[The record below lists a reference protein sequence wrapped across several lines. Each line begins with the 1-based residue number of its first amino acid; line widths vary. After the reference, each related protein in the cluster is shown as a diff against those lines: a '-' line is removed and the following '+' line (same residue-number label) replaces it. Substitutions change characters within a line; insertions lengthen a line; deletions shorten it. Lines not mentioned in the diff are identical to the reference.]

1 MEIQYI
7 PYKEIDK
14 NKWDACIMNA
24 TNSLIY
30 VHSFYLDNC
39 SNHTWDALVLGNY
52 ETVMPITHR
61 KKYGITYLY
70 QPYFLQ
76 QAGIFSAK
84 KIDAQIV
91 HLFFSEIQSRFKFA
105 EINLNYANALSTNK
119 KVKCTERNNFIL
131 PLNNTYKNI
140 SAKFNSNFIRNIK
153 QASKHGFSYE
163 KAEAADELVD
173 LYKKLYGAR
182 FEAVKKSDY
191 DALKINC
198 KALLA
203 NNSLI
208 LRKVTIDGKILAAII
223 LLTDAKRLYNIAPS
237 VTDEG
242 RKLSANHFLYNSI
255 IEEFAGQ
262 DLILDFEGSDLKGVA
277 NFYQSMNPINEKYI
291 SIKYNNL
298 PKLVK
303 LFKK

>member
-1 MEIQYI
+1 MEIKYI

-14 NKWDACIMNA
+14 IKWDNCIINA
-24 TNSLIY
+24 ANSLIY

-39 SNHTWDALVLGNY
+39 TANKWDALVINDY
-52 ETVMPITHR
+52 EAVMPITYR
-61 KKYGITYLY
+61 KKYGIGYLY

-84 KIDAQIV
+84 KINEQLV
-91 HLFFSEIQSRFKFA
+91 KLFLIEIKSRFQFA
-105 EINLNYANALSTNK
+105 EINLNYATSLLSYD

-131 PLNNTYKNI
+131 SLNNTYKNI
-140 SAKFNSNFIRNIK
+140 SKKFNSNFIRNIK
-153 QASKHGFSYE
+153 QASKHGFTYE
-163 KAEAADELVD
+163 KVEAPDELID

-182 FEAVKKSDY
+182 FKLVKKSDY

-198 KALLA
+198 KILLT
-203 NNSLI
+203 NNNLV
-208 LRKVTIDGKILAAII
+208 LRKASINGKIYAAII
-223 LLTDAKRLYNIAPS
+223 LLKDAKRLYNIAPS
-237 VTDEG
+237 VTEEG
-242 RKLSANHFLYNSI
+242 KKLSANHFLYNSI

-262 DLILDFEGSDLKGVA
+262 DVMLDFEGSDLKGIA
-277 NFYQSMNPINEKYI
+277 NFYKSMNPINEKYV

>member
-30 VHSFYLDNC
+30 VQSFYLDNC

-198 KALLA
+198 KTLLA

-237 VTDEG
+237 VTEEG

>member
-1 MEIQYI
+1 MEIKFF

-14 NKWDACIMNA
+14 IKWDNCIINA
-24 TNSLIY
+24 ANSLIY
-30 VHSFYLDNC
+30 AHSFYLDNC
-39 SNHTWDALVLGNY
+39 TEHNWDALVLNDY
-52 ETVMPITHR
+52 EAIMPITYR

-76 QAGIFSAK
+76 QAGIFSTK
-84 KIDAQIV
+84 KITEQLV
-91 HLFFSEIQSRFKFA
+91 NFFILEIEKRFQFA
-105 EINLNYANALSTNK
+105 EINLNYSNALSSNK
-119 KVKCTERNNFIL
+119 NIKCIERNNFIL
-131 PLNNTYKNI
+131 PLNSNYKNI

-153 QASKHGFSYE
+153 QANKHGFTYQ
-163 KAEAADELVD
+163 KVEAADELID
-173 LYKKLYGAR
+173 MYKKLYGTR
-182 FEAVKKSDY
+182 FEKVKKSDY

-198 KALLA
+198 KTLLA
-203 NNSLI
+203 SNNLI
-208 LRKVTIDGKILAAII
+208 LRKVTIKGKIHAAII
-223 LLTDAKRLYNIAPS
+223 LLKDSKRLYNIAPS
-237 VTDEG
+237 VTEVG
-242 RKLSANHFLYNSI
+242 RKLSANHFLYNRV
-255 IEEFAGQ
+255 IEEFAEQ

>member
-14 NKWDACIMNA
+14 KKWDECIINA
-24 TNSLIY
+24 TNSLMY
-30 VHSFYLDNC
+30 AHSFYLDNC
-39 SNHTWDALVLGNY
+39 TNHTWDALVIGNY

-76 QAGIFSAK
+76 QAGIFSIK
-84 KIDAQIV
+84 KIDESV
-91 HLFFSEIQSRFKFA
+91 VNLFVSKIQSRFQFA
-105 EINLNYANALSTNK
+105 EIDFNYANAFVSNK
-119 KVKCTERNNFIL
+119 NINVTERNNFIL
-131 PLNNTYKNI
+131 SLNDTYKNI
-140 SAKFNSNFIRNIK
+140 SAKFNSNFIRNVK
-153 QASKHGFSYE
+153 QASKRSFSYE
-163 KAEAADELVD
+163 KVNAADELVD
-173 LYKKLYGAR
+173 LYKKLYGSR
-182 FEAVKKSDY
+182 FKKVKISDY

-198 KALLA
+198 KTLLA
-203 NNSLI
+203 NNNLI
-208 LRKVTIDGKILAAII
+208 LRKVSVNGITHAAII
-223 LLTDAKRLYNIAPS
+223 LLKDAKRLYNIAPS

-255 IEEFAGQ
+255 IEEFAEQ
-262 DLILDFEGSDLKGVA
+262 DLTLDFEGSDIKGVA
-277 NFYQSMNPINEKYI
+277 SFYQSMNPTNEKYI

-298 PKLVK
+298 LKLVK